1 MKEDKITGKKT
12 PESRS
17 DEISLVFDE
26 IKKFYDSNNGLG
38 DKQIETNVMLRE
50 LNVSM
55 GIVVDMLGILLNRI
69 VQSGGEAKATTA
81 RNERGGDKK

>member
-26 IKKFYDSNNGLG
+26 IKKFYDTNNGLA

-55 GIVVDMLGILLNRI
+55 GIMVDMFGVLLNRI
-69 VQSGGEAKATTA
+69 VQPRDDAKTTTA